1 MDQLTPDQARALR
14 DAVRSRMN
22 YLHSVRVRMYQL
34 GVQPGDT
41 VYDLF
46 GQAED
51 ALTRLAA
58 ALHDRTLVLGDRRPW
73 EADGSSG
80 GGGPVRPPG
89 PPSA

>member
-1 MDQLTPDQARALR
+1 
-14 DAVRSRMN
+14 MN

-46 GQAED
+46 GEAED

-58 ALHDRTLVLGDRRPW
+58 ELHSQSLGPGRPW
-73 EADGSSG
+73 EP
-80 GGGPVRPPG
+80 GGPKLSPG
-89 PPSA
+89 PPPDGSPPA